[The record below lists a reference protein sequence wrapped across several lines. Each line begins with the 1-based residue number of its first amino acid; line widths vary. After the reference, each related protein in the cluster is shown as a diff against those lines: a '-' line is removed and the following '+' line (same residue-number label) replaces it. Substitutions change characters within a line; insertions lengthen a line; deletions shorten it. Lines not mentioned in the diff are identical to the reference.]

1 MSETD
6 GLISAFRIRHGSAP
20 ISLEWGDL
28 ETGEVENSWTWIH
41 LDQNFAPAREWL
53 QTKSGLSE
61 HEAAALLAVETRP
74 RCTPTPTGT
83 LLILRGVNLNP
94 QADPEDMIAVRVWI
108 EENRIITVRRRK
120 LMAVADIRQSYQ
132 SGIGPETPGDFIVT
146 LASGLVDRMTGILQE
161 FDEEVDALEELQDA
175 GDIRDIRTRLV
186 AARHKMIPL
195 RRYLAPQRDALS
207 QLVVLK
213 ATWLDD
219 WQRSRL
225 RETTDR
231 VTRFVEE
238 LDSSRERTTV
248 IQDSITN
255 RMAERMNE
263 IMMVLSI
270 VAAIFL
276 PLGLLTGLLGIN
288 VGGIPGAENAWSFW
302 IVTGSIILL
311 GIAELAIF
319 RRLKWI

>member
-6 GLISAFRIRHGSAP
+6 GLIAAFHVGDGGAATP
-20 ISLEWGDL
+20 LEWADLVRKAGDP
-28 ETGEVENSWTWIH
+28 GWNWIH
-41 LDQNFAPAREWL
+41 LDQNFEEASDWLRE
-53 QTKSGLSE
+53 KSGLSTNVVD
-61 HEAAALLAVETRP
+61 ALLAVETRP
-74 RCTPTPTGT
+74 RCTPTSQGT

-94 QADPEDMIAVRVWI
+94 DADPEDMIAVRVWI
-108 EENRIITVRRRK
+108 EDGRVVTVRRRK
-120 LMAVADIRQSYQ
+120 LMAVAEIRQTYA
-132 SGIGPETPGDFIVT
+132 SGLGPETPGDFVVA
-146 LASGLVDRMTGILQE
+146 LASGLVDRMAGVLQD
-161 FDEEVDALEELQDA
+161 FDEEVDTLEELQDA
-175 GDIRDIRTRLV
+175 GDIREIRTRLIST
-186 AARHKMIPL
+186 RQKMIPL

-207 QLVVLK
+207 QLIILK
-213 ATWLDD
+213 SNWLDD

-225 RETTDR
+225 REITDR

-238 LDSSRERTTV
+238 LDSSRERTSV

-288 VGGIPGAENAWSFW
+288 VGGIPGAENKLAFW
-302 IVTGSIILL
+302 IVSGLLVLL
-311 GIAELAIF
+311 GIAELALF